1 LRQTF
6 AKLEP
11 WPKADA
17 PTVAMAL
24 IETLSR
30 IQPTGVFASDT
41 SKGAASVRFPL
52 HAVEIL
58 FPSLF
63 PEA

>member
-1 LRQTF
+1 
-6 AKLEP
+6 
-11 WPKADA
+11 
-17 PTVAMAL
+17 MAL

-30 IQPTGVFASDT
+30 IGPSGVFASDT